1 MKSRRKF
8 IKQTSL
14 AIAGT
19 ALVSNKIFSMA
30 KPSGE
35 RLGLQ
40 LYSVRDDMQ
49 KNPSGTLK
57 KLSAI
62 GYKYVEHANYV
73 NGKFYGYTP
82 EDFKKVL
89 ADLNLDMISGHCVMT
104 MKHWDDT
111 TNDVTDAWKK
121 TVEDAA
127 TVGQKYV
134 VSPWM
139 DEAARSDMDLLKKF
153 MLMFNKSGELCKAH
167 GMKFGYHNHDFEFT
181 TKVGDG
187 NLYDYIINNTDP
199 SLVAQQM
206 DIGNMYGAGGRA
218 LEILKKYPGRFELM
232 HVKDEIKAAKGELA
246 EPYESTIL
254 GKGVI
259 GTKEIVD
266 YAKKHGGTTQFII
279 EQESYQGKTP
289 VDCAKE
295 DFDVMKSWGY

>member
-30 KPSGE
+30 TKPSGE

-49 KNPSGTLK
+49 KDPSGTLK

-73 NGKFYGYTP
+73 NRKFYGYTP

-111 TNDVTDAWKK
+111 TNDVTDA
-121 TVEDAA
+121 
-127 TVGQKYV
+127 
-134 VSPWM
+134 
-139 DEAARSDMDLLKKF
+139 
-153 MLMFNKSGELCKAH
+153 
-167 GMKFGYHNHDFEFT
+167 
-181 TKVGDG
+181 
-187 NLYDYIINNTDP
+187 
-199 SLVAQQM
+199 
-206 DIGNMYGAGGRA
+206 
-218 LEILKKYPGRFELM
+218 
-232 HVKDEIKAAKGELA
+232 
-246 EPYESTIL
+246 
-254 GKGVI
+254 
-259 GTKEIVD
+259 
-266 YAKKHGGTTQFII
+266 
-279 EQESYQGKTP
+279 
-289 VDCAKE
+289 
-295 DFDVMKSWGY
+295 